1 MANARNKY
9 LAKNVVILALG
20 NFGTKFISFFLV
32 PLYTNILSTAE
43 YGTVDLISTL
53 RAILVPLLTFNVV
66 ESVVRFSMDKDADH
80 QSIFSFGIAILG
92 MSFILTAL
100 IMPIMTM
107 IPTVSEFAGYLYAYT
122 VTLAGSQMMLLCLRG
137 QEKLKLYSLGNVIFS
152 LSVALLN
159 IVFLLGFKW
168 GIQGYFCAYII
179 SNVIAGAFA
188 FFSGKLYR
196 SISFSH
202 FDWEL
207 GKRMLN
213 FSVYL
218 IPNSLMWWIMNSS
231 DRMMLTMMCGAE
243 ANGIF
248 AISYKI
254 PTLLSS
260 VTMVFTQA
268 WSYSALRAEND
279 ADRIAY
285 NNQVFSKVVAFVI
298 MAASFLLLIIRPF
311 LRIYVQNAYYD
322 AWKYVPCLT
331 IGFVFNTVST
341 FIGTSYHVNKDS
353 KGVFRSAICGAV
365 VNVILNIVLI
375 HSIGIMGAAV
385 ATAIS
390 YIVVFA
396 YRAIDTQKYLPLRIT
411 QKKNIIGLL
420 LVLLMSVSNFANQ
433 PWRSLLLISSFIMT
447 LLVFRHDLNDIWSLL
462 VKRFKKGT
470 NKCNC

>member
-1 MANARNKY
+1 M
-9 LAKNVVILALG
+9 
-20 NFGTKFISFFLV
+20 
-32 PLYTNILSTAE
+32 LSA
-43 YGTVDLISTL
+43 
-53 RAILVPLLTFNVV
+53 
-66 ESVVRFSMDKDADH
+66 
-80 QSIFSFGIAILG
+80 
-92 MSFILTAL
+92 
-100 IMPIMTM
+100 
-107 IPTVSEFAGYLYAYT
+107 
-122 VTLAGSQMMLLCLRG
+122 VTL
-137 QEKLKLYSLGNVIFS
+137 
-152 LSVALLN
+152 
-159 IVFLLGFKW
+159 
-168 GIQGYFCAYII
+168 
-179 SNVIAGAFA
+179 
-188 FFSGKLYR
+188 
-196 SISFSH
+196 
-202 FDWEL
+202 
-207 GKRMLN
+207 
-213 FSVYL
+213 
-218 IPNSLMWWIMNSS
+218 
-231 DRMMLTMMCGAE
+231 
-243 ANGIF
+243 
-248 AISYKI
+248 
-254 PTLLSS
+254 
-260 VTMVFTQA
+260 VFTQA

-420 LVLLMSVSNFANQ
+420 LVLLMYVSKFANI